1 MLLKIGIILKKI
13 FFSPEKRARMA
24 GVNMGKDNFIA
35 GDFWGSEP
43 YLITIGNHC
52 QITRGVKMHTH
63 GGGGAVRK
71 KYPKFDCFGKIVL
84 GDYVYLGNDVTIMPG
99 VSIGTDVLVAACS
112 VVTKSIPD
120 NVVVG
125 GNPARILCSLDE
137 YIERNMRFNLDSK
150 DLSGAD
156 KKELLQS
163 LPEEK
168 FIHKRM
174 MEIESRK

>member
-1 MLLKIGIILKKI
+1 MLLKIGNILKKF

-99 VSIGTDVLVAACS
+99 VSIGNNVLVAACS
-112 VVTKSIPD
+112 VVTKSVPS
-120 NVVVG
+120 NVVIG
-125 GNPARILCSLDE
+125 GNPARIICTIED
-137 YIERNMRFNLDSK
+137 YIERNLKYNLNSK
-150 DLSGAD
+150 GMSA
-156 KKELLQS
+156 KEKIKLLQN
-163 LPEEK
+163 LPDEK
-168 FIHKRM
+168 FIQKKM
-174 MEIESRK
+174 MEMKL